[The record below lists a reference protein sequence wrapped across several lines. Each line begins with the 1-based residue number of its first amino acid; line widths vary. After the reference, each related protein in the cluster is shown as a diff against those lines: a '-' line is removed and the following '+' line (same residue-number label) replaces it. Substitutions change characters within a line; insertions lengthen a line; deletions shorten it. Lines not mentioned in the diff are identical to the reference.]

1 MKRSVQLNKHL
12 EHKMGFAS
20 DSREF
25 FRRLSPFKLFL
36 LVTSPFAVSLLIHTI
51 ILIISAYTT
60 WYVSINSEIE
70 EPAATIVFDEQTS
83 DRFSFQDTTTLKQI
97 KVNSNLA
104 YTFPQVEYR
113 PVVPDVTFYPE
124 PTNLEELD
132 LIGVETIDREWL
144 NPVTDQKLIYSG
156 EEKLAGSFS
165 RHIQALRKG
174 GLDIVFVFDSTS
186 SMAEFLKRVKTK
198 IANLVITFKKL
209 VPTARIGLITY
220 RDRGDDF
227 VTKKHSLT
235 YGTKS
240 LQLFLRDIDPVGG
253 GDREE
258 AVDEALRV
266 AIEELEWREYS
277 KKIILVIGDAPPHQ
291 EDMLSVKKLI
301 KKFKDEMNG
310 MVAALDTSR
319 PAFIPIGEKMQQ
331 NVLDEFKLIA
341 EMGGG
346 ESARLI
352 DEEKV
357 IRQMVVLVFGTRWE
371 VFLDEF
377 MKNL

>member
-1 MKRSVQLNKHL
+1 MNYIRTA
-12 EHKMGFAS
+12 G
-20 DSREF
+20 EF
-25 FRRLSPFKLFL
+25 IQRLSPFKLFL
-36 LVTSPFAVSLLIHTI
+36 LITSPFALSLLIHTA
-51 ILIISAYTT
+51 ILILSAYTT
-60 WYVSINSEIE
+60 WYSFIKNETGE
-70 EPAATIVFDEQTS
+70 EPAATIVLDERTS
-83 DRFSFQDTTTLKQI
+83 DRFSFQDSNTLKQI
-97 KVNSNLA
+97 KVNTSLA
-104 YTFPQVEYR
+104 YSFPQVEYR
-113 PVVPDVTFYPE
+113 PVVPEVTFYPE

-132 LIGVETIDREWL
+132 LIGVETRDREWL

-165 RHIQALRKG
+165 RHIRALREG

-186 SMAEFLKRVKTK
+186 SMAEFLKQVKTK
-198 IANLVITFKKL
+198 IENLVTTFKKL

-220 RDRGDDF
+220 RDRGDEF
-227 VTKKHSLT
+227 VTRKHPLT

-240 LQLFLRDIDPVGG
+240 LQLFLRDIDPAGG

-266 AIEELEWREYS
+266 AVEELAWRQHS

-291 EDMLSVKKLI
+291 EDMSKVTELVD
-301 KKFKDEMNG
+301 KFKNEMNG

-319 PAFIPIGEKMQQ
+319 PAFIPAGGPVQQ
-331 NVLDEFKLIA
+331 EVLDEFKLIA
-341 EMGGG
+341 RTGGG

>member
-1 MKRSVQLNKHL
+1 MK
-12 EHKMGFAS
+12 FARN
-20 DSREF
+20 SREF
-25 FRRLSPFKLFL
+25 IRRLSPFKLFL
-36 LVTSPFAVSLLIHTI
+36 LITSPFAFSLLIHTI
-51 ILIISAYTT
+51 ILILSAYTT
-60 WYVSINSEIE
+60 WYISIENEIE
-70 EPAATIVFDEQTS
+70 EPAATIVIDERTS

-97 KVNSNLA
+97 KVNSSLA

-186 SMAEFLKRVKTK
+186 SMAEFLKQVKNK
-198 IANLVITFKKL
+198 VANLVITFKKL

-220 RDRGDDF
+220 RDKGDDF
-227 VTKKHSLT
+227 VTKKHPLT

-240 LQLFLRDIDPVGG
+240 LQLFLRDIDPAGG

-266 AIEELEWREYS
+266 AIEELEWRKHS

-291 EDMLSVKKLI
+291 EDMLTVKKLI
-301 KKFKDEMNG
+301 EKFKDEMNG

-319 PAFIPIGEKMQQ
+319 LAFIPAGDKVQKK
-331 NVLDEFKLIA
+331 VLDEFKLIA
-341 EMGGG
+341 KIGGG